1 METTHTK
8 EAWQKSK
15 LFKGMITDGSVYI
28 GSFNTE
34 EDVDRAVTCVNALK
48 GVADPSKAIADAKDL
63 LKQYAKEIN
72 TEKWQASNNENLPE
86 FLRLGEKENKIK
98 QVLASLGEEV
108 EQHKE
113 IKKSN

>member
-8 EAWQKSK
+8 EPWQKSK

-34 EDVDRAVTCVNALK
+34 EDVDRAVTCVNTLK
-48 GVADPSKAIADAKDL
+48 GVAEPSKAIAEAKDL
-63 LKQYAKEIN
+63 LKECKEFFD
-72 TEKWQASNNENLPE
+72 NEATALWGM
-86 FLRLGEKENKIK
+86 GEPQLSLQNKQQSEKIK

-108 EQHKE
+108 E
-113 IKKSN
+113 